1 MMKRINLIFM
11 LTGLIFIILLI
22 FPFKENSGKEVLVID
37 EETFL
42 SETILAKKSVTV
54 TFYNPTVEQCGKDPL
69 ITADGSKID
78 MTKLQAGKLRWCAV
92 SRDLLQVY
100 EYGDEIWIE
109 SENPNIRGYW
119 VVKDTMASFKK
130 NCVDLLLPENHK
142 MGFGKE
148 RTYIKNQLP
157 RYLVNELGWEE
168 HKEVD
173 SQLIENTLSDSDG
186 ATDKMIEKRN
196 GH

>member
-1 MMKRINLIFM
+1 MKRINLIFM
-11 LTGLIFIILLI
+11 LTGLIFMILLI
-22 FPFKENSGKEVLVID
+22 FPFKENTGKEIVVID

-54 TFYNPTVEQCGKDPL
+54 TFYNPTVAQCGKDPL

-78 MTKLQAGKLRWCAV
+78 MTKLQTGKLRWCAV

-119 VVKDTMASFKK
+119 IVKDTMASFKK
-130 NCVDLLLPENHK
+130 NCVDLLLPENHN

-173 SQLIENTLSDSDG
+173 PQMIENTLSDSDG
-186 ATDKMIEKRN
+186 ATDEMIEERN

>member
-1 MMKRINLIFM
+1 MKRINLIFM
-11 LTGLIFIILLI
+11 LTGLIFMILLI
-22 FPFKENSGKEVLVID
+22 FPFKENTGKEVIVID

-54 TFYNPTVEQCGKDPL
+54 TFYNPTVAQCGKDPL

-78 MTKLQAGKLRWCAV
+78 MTKLQTGKLRWCAV

-119 VVKDTMASFKK
+119 TVKDTMAAFKK

-173 SQLIENTLSDSDG
+173 PQMIENTLSDSDG
-186 ATDKMIEKRN
+186 ATDEMIEERN

>member
-1 MMKRINLIFM
+1 MKRINLIFM
-11 LTGLIFIILLI
+11 LTGLIFMILLI
-22 FPFKENSGKEVLVID
+22 FPFKENTGKEIVVID

-42 SETILAKKSVTV
+42 SEIILAKKSVTV
-54 TFYNPTVEQCGKDPL
+54 TFYNPTVAQCGKDPL
-69 ITADGSKID
+69 TTADGSKID
-78 MTKLQAGKLRWCAV
+78 MTKLQTGKLRWCAV

-119 VVKDTMASFKK
+119 IVKDTMASFKK
-130 NCVDLLLPENHK
+130 NCVDLLLPENHN

-173 SQLIENTLSDSDG
+173 PQMIENTLSDSDG
-186 ATDKMIEKRN
+186 ATDEMIEERN

>member
-11 LTGLIFIILLI
+11 LTGLIFMILLI
-22 FPFKENSGKEVLVID
+22 FPFKENSGKKVEVID

-42 SETILAKKSVTV
+42 SEIILAKKSVTV
-54 TFYNPTVEQCGKDPL
+54 TFYNPTVAQCGKDPL

-78 MTKLQAGKLRWCAV
+78 MTKLQTGKLRWCAV

-119 VVKDTMASFKK
+119 IVKDTMASFKK

-142 MGFGKE
+142 TGFGKE
-148 RTYIKNQLP
+148 RTYIKNQFP

-168 HKEVD
+168 HKEID
-173 SQLIENTLSDSDG
+173 PQMIENTLSDSDG
-186 ATDKMIEKRN
+186 ATDKMIEERN

>member
-1 MMKRINLIFM
+1 M
-11 LTGLIFIILLI
+11 LTGLIFMILLI

-173 SQLIENTLSDSDG
+173 PQLIENTLSDSDG
-186 ATDKMIEKRN
+186 ATDKMIEERN